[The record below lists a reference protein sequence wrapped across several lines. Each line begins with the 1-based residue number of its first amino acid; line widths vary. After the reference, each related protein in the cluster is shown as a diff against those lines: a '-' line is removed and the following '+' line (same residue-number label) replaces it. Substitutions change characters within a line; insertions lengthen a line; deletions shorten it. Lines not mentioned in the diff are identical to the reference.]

1 MPILQNRDACQKGLA
16 IHTALQHCVTAQ
28 FIDPN
33 TQPAYFKVC
42 DYGKVVRHFIK
53 RSEHV
58 GGCGIIG
65 PYVYRNVKVEAVVAN
80 RLERAS
86 RVDWVCIAAQVP
98 LLDQFPSWFSGS

>member
-1 MPILQNRDACQKGLA
+1 MGSRTRPAGLARGPNSGLDYAPRGIKGFYMPILQNRDACQKGLA

-65 PYVYRNVKVEAVVAN
+65 PYVYRNVKV
-80 RLERAS
+80 
-86 RVDWVCIAAQVP
+86 
-98 LLDQFPSWFSGS
+98 